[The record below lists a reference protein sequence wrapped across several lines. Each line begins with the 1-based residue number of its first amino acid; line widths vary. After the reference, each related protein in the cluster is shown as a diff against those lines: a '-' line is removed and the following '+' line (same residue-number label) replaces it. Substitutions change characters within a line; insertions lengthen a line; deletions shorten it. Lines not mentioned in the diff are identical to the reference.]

1 MSFGAQTSPGVLVA
15 YRFDTLDW
23 QFTNVTA
30 SGTHQFTSQ
39 PFQQQGSEQFN
50 ISTSITTARTFELR
64 VTNWGYGVQ
73 VQSIHLASNGTLFK
87 PPSFSRNIEIIGDSL
102 TAGQYAT
109 YEGVSSWSW
118 SLCTSLGTECTI
130 SAYPGNCLVDT
141 ECWGNPRGQSH
152 QWFQTR
158 DTSYRASQI
167 KGDEMWDFKS
177 HQAADLVVIH
187 IGTNDENPHNNVS
200 AARYQETY
208 IEFVKKIHAIW
219 PSSQIILISL
229 ANGFYLDSS
238 TGRWHQAGALVNE
251 IRAVYKTFEKEG
263 WIHYFNSSGVLVS
276 CVLQLGKS

>member
-1 MSFGAQTSPGVLVA
+1 
-15 YRFDTLDW
+15 
-23 QFTNVTA
+23 
-30 SGTHQFTSQ
+30 
-39 PFQQQGSEQFN
+39 
-50 ISTSITTARTFELR
+50 
-64 VTNWGYGVQ
+64 
-73 VQSIHLASNGTLFK
+73 
-87 PPSFSRNIEIIGDSL
+87 
-102 TAGQYAT
+102 
-109 YEGVSSWSW
+109 
-118 SLCTSLGTECTI
+118 
-130 SAYPGNCLVDT
+130 
-141 ECWGNPRGQSH
+141 
-152 QWFQTR
+152 
-158 DTSYRASQI
+158 
-167 KGDEMWDFKS
+167 MWDFKS